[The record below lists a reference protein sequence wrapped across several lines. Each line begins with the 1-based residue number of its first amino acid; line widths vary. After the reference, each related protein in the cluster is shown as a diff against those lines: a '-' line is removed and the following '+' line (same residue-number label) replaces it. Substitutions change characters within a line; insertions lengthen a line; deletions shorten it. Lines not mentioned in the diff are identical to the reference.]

1 MVDDSAQQKEPC
13 QRNARRTLARI
24 SPLSPRLA
32 SPRLAAFKKGTSDL
46 FSAHRIGSDR
56 SLFFFFFLFP
66 SKQNLTIRQETL
78 RVEEDRTDLSRRVD
92 TKQG

>member
-1 MVDDSAQQKEPC
+1 MREEPWPES
-13 QRNARRTLARI
+13 L
-24 SPLSPRLA
+24 LSRLA
-32 SPRLAAFKKGTSDL
+32 SPRLAAFKKGMSDL

-56 SLFFFFFLFP
+56 SLFFFFLFP

-78 RVEEDRTDLSRRVD
+78 RVEEDRTALSRRGD